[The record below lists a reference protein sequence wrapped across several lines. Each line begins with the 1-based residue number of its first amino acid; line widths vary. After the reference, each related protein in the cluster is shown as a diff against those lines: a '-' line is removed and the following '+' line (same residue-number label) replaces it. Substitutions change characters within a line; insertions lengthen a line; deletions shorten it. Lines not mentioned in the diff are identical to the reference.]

1 MNREILFRG
10 KRKSQDKDF
19 DGEWVY
25 GDLFH
30 NLVYDGRE
38 NEVRIGDVYFDK
50 DTNDEIHGTGCVLV
64 YFDTLGEYTGLT
76 DKNGNKIFEGDI
88 VQAPSNLAGTEFY
101 IGAIEFGN
109 FDDYNGNI
117 YTGFFIRWHNV
128 PQYSTLRQSIVWWR
142 DEKDRFLEVIGN
154 IYDNSELLTDKND

>member
-10 KRKSQDKDF
+10 KRKSQYKDF

-64 YFDTLGEYTGLT
+64 YSDTLGEYTGLT
-76 DKNGNKIFEGDI
+76 DKNGKKIFEGDI
-88 VQAPSNLAGTEFY
+88 LKARHNGYPYLVSYDECRFKIEDKWGNRIKMTQD
-101 IGAIEFGN
+101 AINWLEVELV
-109 FDDYNGNI
+109 GNI
-117 YTGFFIRWHNV
+117 H
-128 PQYSTLRQSIVWWR
+128 
-142 DEKDRFLEVIGN
+142 
-154 IYDNSELLTDKND
+154 DNPELLAEKS

>member
-25 GDLFH
+25 GDLLH

-38 NEVRIGDVYFDK
+38 SEVRIGDVYFDK
-50 DTNDEIHGTGCVLV
+50 DKNDEIHGTGCVLV
-64 YFDTLGEYTGLT
+64 YPETVGQFTGLT

-88 VQAPSNLAGTEFY
+88 VRD
-101 IGAIEFGN
+101 EFG
-109 FDDYNGNI
+109 DITVVEYGEQVHEEEYGDELI
-117 YTGFFIRWHNV
+117 YCGLNLKIGSGYPKAAKRTFEI
-128 PQYSTLRQSIVWWR
+128 
-142 DEKDRFLEVIGN
+142 IGN
-154 IYDNSELLTDKND
+154 VHDNPELLTDKT